1 MLPPDRARS
10 VKKTSVQLVNGLPQA
25 QETAPCLKLISCG
38 QNCKACWLDALRA
51 LFFDRAA
58 VATNRLTGIYIDGGV
73 LPVKLFRQKSV
84 KFLIN
89 GFVEIV
95 SY

>member
-1 MLPPDRARS
+1 
-10 VKKTSVQLVNGLPQA
+10 
-25 QETAPCLKLISCG
+25 
-38 QNCKACWLDALRA
+38 
-51 LFFDRAA
+51 

-73 LPVKLFRQKSV
+73 LPVKLFRQESV

-89 GFVEIV
+89 GFVAIV